1 VELKAGDVV
10 IQRGTNHAW
19 RNKSD
24 KPCRILFVL
33 LDGEFDA
40 ELQRL
45 FKT

>member
-1 VELKAGDVV
+1 V
-10 IQRGTNHAW
+10 IQCGTNHAW